1 MTWTWILI
9 ALAVLAGLVSLSRR
23 RARNPM
29 NDPDNTQGT
38 AQSTEQFADEGTD
51 GQDLASSS
59 VLRALPDTET
69 RQPDPALHAAT
80 ALGSDPGTEGQQYAQ
95 LLETHEM
102 QSIVGQWKEIQTE
115 FVDAPRKAVQDAD
128 ALVAELMQ
136 RLAQT
141 FASEREQLEAQWAG
155 GDDVSTEDLRRS
167 LRRYRSFFGQPY
179 AQLLESHEM
188 QRILGQWKEIQSEF
202 VDAPRKAVQ
211 EADAL
216 VEELTQRLAQTS
228 ASEREQLESRWA
240 GGDDVST
247 EDLRQSLRLYRSFFE
262 RLLAA

>member
-9 ALAVLAGLVSLSRR
+9 AILVAAGLVSLTRKKPK
-23 RARNPM
+23 NPI
-29 NDPDNTQGT
+29 NDPENTSSAAQGT
-38 AQSTEQFADEGTD
+38 EEIGDPDSDS
-51 GQDLASSS
+51 QDLSSSS
-59 VLRALPDTET
+59 VLRALPGTQT
-69 RQPDPALHAAT
+69 GQPDPALHAAT
-80 ALGSDPGTEGQQYAQ
+80 ALGSDPGTEGRSAVQ

-102 QSIVGQWKEIQTE
+102 QRILGQWKDIQSE

-136 RLAQT
+136 RLAET
-141 FASEREQLEAQWAG
+141 FGSEREQLESQWAA
-155 GDDVSTEDLRRS
+155 GDDVSTEDLRQS
-167 LRRYRSFFGQPY
+167 LRLYRSFFGRPY

-188 QRILGQWKEIQSEF
+188 QRILGQWKNIQSEF

-211 EADAL
+211 DADAL
-216 VEELTQRLAQTS
+216 VVELTQRLSQTS
-228 ASEREQLESRWA
+228 ASEREQLESQWA
-240 GGDDVST
+240 AGDDVST